1 MSIKGRVESL
11 AFISNFRVFNQNDL
25 FVVVVV
31 VIFSFV
37 SKRTSELMFQRTVE
51 VSLFAVRVSTRDAK
65 NLVYPGFRSVWG
77 FHKHTRKH
85 KLTDIR
91 LGLILSNH
99 CAL

>member
-11 AFISNFRVFNQNDL
+11 AFISNFRVFKQKDL

-31 VIFSFV
+31 IFSSV

-85 KLTDIR
+85 KLTDTR
-91 LGLILSNH
+91 LDLILSNH